1 MSATAEPSNKP
12 VALTECDPPA
22 EPGAGWRTLALGLL
36 GSLLCYLAHPPVGWT
51 LLAWIGPAAWFYVAR
66 LPVMPGRR
74 PYRALWLAGA
84 SYWLA
89 AVQWIRLPHE
99 LNIFGLF
106 LLAAYL
112 GAYLPVAVGLTR
124 VAVFRLGVPLWL
136 AAPVAWTGLEWLR
149 ARLLT
154 GFLMASLAHT
164 QIRFTAII
172 QIADVLGE
180 YGVTFLIVLV
190 ASAIAAALPLRWI
203 AAPGFAGGS
212 RCARVESNELD
223 TDPPAEPGADW
234 RPLVVAVLVL
244 GAAFGYGMKRQLDL
258 SVAAKGAKTT
268 TIALIQSDMLALW
281 KGEPGRDEA
290 VMEQM
295 AELSRT
301 AVREHDGVNLIVWPE
316 TMFRMTF
323 HQSADGYRPPQ
334 ENFENSVD
342 LWFRQAAE
350 YLGQLARELNAPVLV
365 GLDRMF
371 WAPLKDNQPPMDDR
385 GFPFIYEQ
393 FNSSAAFDRAGQ
405 LVGTYDK
412 MHLLPFGEYIPFVR
426 WLPFL
431 KNYSPITGGAQPGAG
446 PAAIEIDG
454 VVYSPNICYETVLPQ
469 LIRRQVADLSR
480 QGKTPGVLVNLTNDA
495 WYWGSSEL
503 DMHLASGV
511 FRAVEMRTPLVV
523 AANRGLSAHIDHL
536 GRIVAATDRDVPASL
551 VATVTLPP
559 RSSEF
564 PSLFAAYGDWFAL
577 ACLVCCMVLAAIGWR
592 GRRTERA
599 VKLE

>member
-1 MSATAEPSNKP
+1 MSVTAHPPNESSAATKRPPSVAP
-12 VALTECDPPA
+12 VASA
-22 EPGAGWRTLALGLL
+22 RTLTLGLL

-74 PYRALWLAGA
+74 PYQALWLAGA
-84 SYWLA
+84 IYWLA
-89 AVQWIRLPHE
+89 TVQWIRLPHE

-164 QIRFTAII
+164 QIRFTPII
-172 QIADVLGE
+172 QIADTLGE
-180 YGVTFLIVLV
+180 YGVTFLIIMV
-190 ASAIAAALPLRWI
+190 ASSIAEITYHLREPGGSSPRRIFAAALPALIAFAATYLYGHSAILGLAI
-203 AAPGFAGGS
+203 AAKN
-212 RCARVESNELD
+212 SNR
-223 TDPPAEPGADW
+223 PEPHN
-234 RPLVVAVLVL
+234 VA
-244 GAAFGYGMKRQLDL
+244 
-258 SVAAKGAKTT
+258 
-268 TIALIQSDMLALW
+268 IALIQSDMLADW
-281 KGEPGRDEA
+281 KGTPERDDA

-295 AELSRT
+295 AELSRQ
-301 AVREHDGVNLIVWPE
+301 AVREHEGVDLVVWPE
-316 TMFRMTF
+316 TMFRMSY
-323 HQSADGYRPPQ
+323 HHADDGYRPSQ
-334 ENFENSVD
+334 QD
-342 LWFRQAAE
+342 LVRPVGVMFSEATTYLSELTRQ
-350 YLGQLARELNAPVLV
+350 LNAPILV
-365 GLDRMF
+365 GLDRVH
-371 WAPLKDNQPPMDDR
+371 WAPLKKGEPPMDER
-385 GFPFIYEQ
+385 NFPFVYKQ
-393 FNSSAAFDRAGQ
+393 FNSSAAVDRSGV

-431 KNYSPITGGAQPGAG
+431 KNYSPITGGAQPGVG
-446 PAAIEIDG
+446 PTAMELGG

-469 LIRRQVADLSR
+469 LIRRQVAELSR

-503 DMHLASGV
+503 DMHLSSGV

-523 AANRGLSAHIDHL
+523 AANRGLSAHVDHL

-559 RSSEF
+559 RSGEF

-592 GRRTERA
+592 GRRTERVA
-599 VKLE
+599 KLE

>member
-1 MSATAEPSNKP
+1 MIESATA
-12 VALTECDPPA
+12 ALRGPRPA
-22 EPGAGWRTLALGLL
+22 RTTLALGLL
-36 GSLLCYLAHPPVGWT
+36 GSLLCYLAHPPVGWSP
-51 LLAWIGPAAWFYVAR
+51 LAWIGPAAWFYVAR

-74 PYRALWLAGA
+74 PYRALWLAGMV
-84 SYWLA
+84 YGLA
-89 AVQWIRLPHE
+89 TVQWIRLPRE
-99 LNIFGLF
+99 LNIVGLF

-112 GAYLPVAVGLTR
+112 GAYLPLAIGLTR

-149 ARLLT
+149 ARLFT

-164 QIRFTAII
+164 QICFTAII

-190 ASAIAAALPLRWI
+190 ASALAELAYRLREPGGSSPRRILAAALPALI
-203 AAPGFAGGS
+203 AFTAAYLYGHSAI
-212 RCARVESNELD
+212 
-223 TDPPAEPGADW
+223 
-234 RPLVVAVLVL
+234 L
-244 GAAFGYGMKRQLDL
+244 GLA
-258 SVAAKGAKTT
+258 VAAKNSNRPRPYNV
-268 TIALIQSDMLALW
+268 TIALIQSDMLADW
-281 KGEPGRDEA
+281 KGTPGRDEA

-295 AELSRT
+295 AKLSRDV
-301 AVREHDGVNLIVWPE
+301 VREHEGINLIVWPE
-316 TMFRMTF
+316 TMFRMTY
-323 HQSADGYRPPQ
+323 HHSNDGYRPPQ
-334 ENFENSVD
+334 ELLSLRVGTMFSE
-342 LWFRQAAE
+342 AAA
-350 YLGQLARELNAPVLV
+350 YLSALSRELNVPVMV
-365 GLDRMF
+365 GLDRVF
-371 WAPLKDNQPPMDDR
+371 WAPRENDVSPGGER
-385 GFPFIYEQ
+385 GFPFTYEQ
-393 FNSSAAFDRAGQ
+393 FNSSAAFDRDGQ
-405 LVGTYDK
+405 FVGTYDK

-431 KNYSPITGGAQPGAG
+431 RNYSPITGGAQPGAG
-446 PAAIEIDG
+446 PAALEIDG

-469 LIRRQVADLSR
+469 LIRRQVVELSR

-523 AANRGLSAHIDHL
+523 AANRGLSAHVDHL

-559 RSSEF
+559 RSGEF

-577 ACLVCCMVLAAIGWR
+577 ACLVCCIVLAAIGWR
-592 GRRTERA
+592 RRRAERVA
-599 VKLE
+599 KLE

>member
-1 MSATAEPSNKP
+1 MTG
-12 VALTECDPPA
+12 ALPQHGPPA
-22 EPGAGWRTLALGLL
+22 RLTLALGLL
-36 GSLLCYLAHPPVGWT
+36 GSLLCYLAHPPVGWS
-51 LLAWIGPAAWFYVAR
+51 LLAWVGPAAWFYIAR

-74 PYRALWLAGA
+74 PYGALWLAGSA
-84 SYWLA
+84 YWLA
-89 AVQWIRLPHE
+89 TVQWIRLPHE

-112 GAYLPVAVGLTR
+112 GAYLPVAIGLTR
-124 VAVFRLGVPLWL
+124 AAVFRLGVPLWL

-180 YGVTFLIVLV
+180 YGVTFLIILV
-190 ASAIAAALPLRWI
+190 ASAIAELVYQFSEPGRPRPRRLLAAASPAVVALTLTIVYGYSTMAGLAI
-203 AAPGFAGGS
+203 AAKN
-212 RCARVESNELD
+212 SN
-223 TDPPAEPGADW
+223 
-234 RPLVVAVLVL
+234 RPRPYNV
-244 GAAFGYGMKRQLDL
+244 
-258 SVAAKGAKTT
+258 
-268 TIALIQSDMLALW
+268 TIALIQSDMLADW
-281 KGEPGRDEA
+281 KGTPGRDEA

-301 AVREHDGVNLIVWPE
+301 AVREHEGVNLIVWPE
-316 TMFRMTF
+316 TMFRMTY
-323 HQSADGYRPPQ
+323 HHSEDGYRPPQ
-334 ENFENSVD
+334 ELLSLRVETMFSE
-342 LWFRQAAE
+342 AAA
-350 YLGQLARELNAPVLV
+350 YLSALSRELNVPVMV
-365 GLDRMF
+365 GLDRVF
-371 WAPLKDNQPPMDDR
+371 WAPRESDASPGNER
-385 GFPFIYEQ
+385 GFPFTYEQ

-446 PAAIEIDG
+446 PAAIVIEG

-469 LIRRQVADLSR
+469 LIRRQVAELSR

-523 AANRGLSAHIDHL
+523 AANRGLSAHVDHL
-536 GRIVAATDRDVPASL
+536 GRILAATERDVPATL

-559 RSSEF
+559 RSGEF

-577 ACLVCCMVLAAIGWR
+577 VCLVCCIPAAATGWR
-592 GRRTERA
+592 GRQTKRA
-599 VKLE
+599 AKLE

>member
-1 MSATAEPSNKP
+1 MTGASPQHSPSAR
-12 VALTECDPPA
+12 L
-22 EPGAGWRTLALGLL
+22 TLALGLL
-36 GSLLCYLAHPPVGWT
+36 GSLLCYLAHPPVGWS
-51 LLAWIGPAAWFYVAR
+51 LLAWVGPAAWFYVAR

-74 PYRALWLAGA
+74 PYGALWLAGSA
-84 SYWLA
+84 YWLA
-89 AVQWIRLPHE
+89 TVQWIRLPHE

-112 GAYLPVAVGLTR
+112 GAYLPVAIGLTR
-124 VAVFRLGVPLWL
+124 AAVFRLGVPLWL

-180 YGVTFLIVLV
+180 YGVTFIIILV
-190 ASAIAAALPLRWI
+190 ASALAELVYQFSEPKRPRPRRLFAAAPAFFAFAFVYLYGHMRLYQDVTHTSPHRLP
-203 AAPGFAGGS
+203 
-212 RCARVESNELD
+212 V
-223 TDPPAEPGADW
+223 
-234 RPLVVAVLVL
+234 
-244 GAAFGYGMKRQLDL
+244 
-258 SVAAKGAKTT
+258 
-268 TIALIQSDMLALW
+268 TIALIQSDMLADW
-281 KGEPGRDEA
+281 KGTPERDDA

-295 AELSRT
+295 AKLSRR
-301 AVREHDGVNLIVWPE
+301 AVREHKGVNLIVWPE
-316 TMFRMTF
+316 TMFRMTY
-323 HQSADGYRPPQ
+323 HHSEDGYRPPQ
-334 ENFENSVD
+334 ELLSLRVETMFSE
-342 LWFRQAAE
+342 AAA
-350 YLGQLARELNAPVLV
+350 YLSALSRELNVPLMV
-365 GLDRMF
+365 GLDRVF
-371 WAPLKDNQPPMDDR
+371 WAPRESDASSGNER
-385 GFPFIYEQ
+385 GFPFTYEQ
-393 FNSSAAFDRAGQ
+393 FNSSVAFDRAGQ

-446 PAAIEIDG
+446 PAAIVIEG

-469 LIRRQVADLSR
+469 LIRRQVAELSR
-480 QGKTPGVLVNLTNDA
+480 QGNTPDVLVNLTNDA

-523 AANRGLSAHIDHL
+523 AANRGLSAHVDHL
-536 GRIVAATDRDVPASL
+536 GRIVAATERDVPATL

-559 RSSEF
+559 RNSEF

-577 ACLVCCMVLAAIGWR
+577 VCLVCCIPVAAAGWR
-592 GRRTERA
+592 GRQTKRTA
-599 VKLE
+599 KLE

>member
-1 MSATAEPSNKP
+1 MSATAEPLKKP
-12 VALTECDPPA
+12 VALTERDSPT
-22 EPGAGWRTLALGLL
+22 EPGAGWPTLALGLL
-36 GSLLCYLAHPPVGWT
+36 GSFLCYLAHPPLGWSP
-51 LLAWIGPAAWFYVAR
+51 LAWIGPAAWFYVAR
-66 LPVMPGRR
+66 LPAMPGRR
-74 PYRALWLAGA
+74 PYRALWFAGMA
-84 SYWLA
+84 YWLA
-89 AVQWIRLPHE
+89 TVQWIRLPHE

-112 GAYLPVAVGLTR
+112 GAYLPIAIGLTR

-164 QIRFTAII
+164 QVRFTVII

-180 YGVTFLIVLV
+180 YGVTFLIILV
-190 ASAIAAALPLRWI
+190 ASAIAEIAYRLREPGGSSPRRIFADALPALI
-203 AAPGFAGGS
+203 AFTAAYLYGHSAI
-212 RCARVESNELD
+212 
-223 TDPPAEPGADW
+223 
-234 RPLVVAVLVL
+234 L
-244 GAAFGYGMKRQLDL
+244 GLA
-258 SVAAKGAKTT
+258 VAAKNSNRPRPYNV
-268 TIALIQSDMLALW
+268 TIALIQSDMLADW
-281 KGEPGRDEA
+281 KGTPGRDEA

-295 AELSRT
+295 AKLSRDV
-301 AVREHDGVNLIVWPE
+301 VREHDGVDLIVWPE
-316 TMFRMTF
+316 TMFRMTY
-323 HQSADGYRPPQ
+323 HHADDGYRPPQ
-334 ENFENSVD
+334 ELLTQRVETMFSE
-342 LWFRQAAE
+342 AAA
-350 YLGQLARELNAPVLV
+350 YLSALAQELNVPVLV
-365 GLDRMF
+365 GLDRVF
-371 WAPLKDNQPPMDDR
+371 WAPRPSDWSPAKEP
-385 GFPFIYEQ
+385 GFPFTYEQ

-431 KNYSPITGGAQPGAG
+431 KNYSPITGGAEPGAA

-469 LIRRQVADLSR
+469 LIRRQVVELSR
-480 QGKTPGVLVNLTNDA
+480 QGKTPDVLVNLTNDA

-511 FRAVEMRTPLVV
+511 FRAVEMRTPLVI
-523 AANRGLSAHIDHL
+523 AANRGLSAHVDHL
-536 GRIVAATDRDVPASL
+536 GRIVAATDRDVPATL
-551 VATVTLPP
+551 VATVSLPP
-559 RSSEF
+559 RGDSEF

-592 GRRTERA
+592 GRRTER
-599 VKLE
+599 VTKLE

>member
-1 MSATAEPSNKP
+1 MSATAEPLKKP
-12 VALTECDPPA
+12 IALTERNSPT
-22 EPGAGWRTLALGLL
+22 EPGTAWTTLALGLL
-36 GSLLCYLAHPPVGWT
+36 GSLLCYLAHPPVGWS
-51 LLAWIGPAAWFYVAR
+51 LLAWIGPAAWFYMAR
-66 LPVMPGRR
+66 LPAMPGRR
-74 PYRALWLAGA
+74 PYCALWFAGMVF
-84 SYWLA
+84 WLA

-112 GAYLPVAVGLTR
+112 GAYLPVAVALTR

-149 ARLLT
+149 ARLFT

-180 YGVTFLIVLV
+180 YGVTFLIILV
-190 ASAIAAALPLRWI
+190 ASSIAELAYQLSEPGRPRPRRLLAAALP
-203 AAPGFAGGS
+203 
-212 RCARVESNELD
+212 
-223 TDPPAEPGADW
+223 
-234 RPLVVAVLVL
+234 PLVALF
-244 GAAFGYGMKRQLDL
+244 AAYTYGSIQI
-258 SVAAKGAKTT
+258 AKLHSIAHDAKTT
-268 TIALIQSDMLALW
+268 TIALIQSDMLADW
-281 KGEPGRDEA
+281 KGTPARDDA

-295 AELSRT
+295 AELSRD
-301 AVREHDGVNLIVWPE
+301 AVSEHDGVDLIVWPE
-316 TMFRMTF
+316 TMFRMTY
-323 HQSADGYRPPQ
+323 HHAADGYRPPQ
-334 ENFENSVD
+334 ELLTQPVSAMFSE
-342 LWFRQAAE
+342 AAA
-350 YLGQLARELNAPVLV
+350 YLSALSRELNVPVLV
-365 GLDRMF
+365 GLDRVF
-371 WAPLKDNQPPMDDR
+371 WAPRPEDWDPKLEP
-385 GFPFIYEQ
+385 GFPFTYEQ

-412 MHLLPFGEYIPFVR
+412 MHLLPFGEYIPFVH

-469 LIRRQVADLSR
+469 LIRRQAAELSR
-480 QGKTPGVLVNLTNDA
+480 QGKTPDVLVNLTNDA

-523 AANRGLSAHIDHL
+523 AANRGLSAHVDCL
-536 GRIVAATDRDVPASL
+536 GRIVAATERDVPTSL

-559 RSSEF
+559 RSGVF
-564 PSLFAAYGDWFAL
+564 PSPFAAYGDWFAL
-577 ACLVCCMVLAAIGWR
+577 ACLVCCIILAAIGWH
-592 GRRTERA
+592 GRRTARR
-599 VKLE
+599 VKRE